1 MRPNTIITQD
11 LQVTVVLVVVVLVVE
26 TRMGVMV
33 VKEVQVRRVR
43 ATTVPD
49 QGIHG
54 TPEVVVVPVV
64 RVTVETVKVVII
76 IDHTVV
82 MD

>member
-1 MRPNTIITQD
+1 MVR
-11 LQVTVVLVVVVLVVE
+11 LRLVVVVLLLNVLREV
-26 TRMGVMV
+26 TV

-43 ATTVPD
+43 ATTMHDRVS
-49 QGIHG
+49 IG

-76 IDHTVV
+76 VDLMVV